1 MSILDITTSHAQ
13 EAAPRTGLLRRRAVG
28 GPPGEPRRIGYAYV
42 VPAMVLY
49 LLFVL
54 APFAHTIYLSFFS
67 WDGVGPQT
75 FVGLHNY
82 QAIFATPELRQA
94 FVHAF
99 VLIFFYAVLTTVIG
113 LVLAGVMARTRIR
126 GMTVYRTLLFLP
138 YVIAPTA
145 VSVIWRWLLA
155 PDGPFNAVLSAVGL
169 SVLTRPWLGDF
180 SLALPVVG
188 LVGTWVMYGLAM
200 VLLVAGV
207 QKIPTDLYEAA
218 RIDGAGPV
226 REFFAVTF
234 PGLRNEIVV
243 VLVLTVTAA
252 LRNFDMVYVM
262 TQGGPGTTTEVP
274 SWLVYTQAFTVG
286 AVGAAAAIGV
296 VLAVL
301 IFFLNFAI
309 TRLGTS

>member
-1 MSILDITTSHAQ
+1 MSTLDITTSHAR
-13 EAAPRTGLLRRRAVG
+13 EAAAGLSRRRAVG
-28 GPPGEPRRIGYAYV
+28 GPPGAPRRIGYAYV

-67 WDGVGPQT
+67 WDGVGPQR

-82 QAIFATPELRQA
+82 RAIIATPALRQA
-94 FVHAF
+94 FVHSF
-99 VLIFFYAVLTTVIG
+99 LLIFFYAVLTTVIG

-155 PDGPFNAVLSAVGL
+155 PSGPFNALLAAVGL
-169 SVLTRPWLGDF
+169 SALRRPWLGDF

-226 REFFAVTF
+226 REFFAVTL

-252 LRNFDMVYVM
+252 LRNFDVVYVM

-286 AVGAAAAIGV
+286 AVGAAAAVGA
-296 VLAVL
+296 VLALL
-301 IFFLNFAI
+301 IFLLNLAI
-309 TRLGTS
+309 TRLGTR